1 MHYSPTTTQSWVSEE
16 KNGGSSAP
24 RSRKSA
30 GDFVFQQKRVSV
42 PTQAV
47 KPFRVAIAHR
57 VFVGFGGP
65 AVFVELFE
73 LRLAGFV
80 VDLVRK
86 VRRED
91 ERFVTDDAHREGQ
104 CQLDAFNAD
113 EQSILIHMAPNI
125 VCDGLL
131 VAQLQ

>member
-1 MHYSPTTTQSWVSEE
+1 MHYSPTTTQSWLAEE

-24 RSRKSA
+24 RSRESA

-57 VFVGFGGP
+57 VFVGFGEP

-104 CQLDAFNAD
+104 RQLVAFNPD
-113 EQSILIHMAPNI
+113 KNSP
-125 VCDGLL
+125 GG
-131 VAQLQ
+131 